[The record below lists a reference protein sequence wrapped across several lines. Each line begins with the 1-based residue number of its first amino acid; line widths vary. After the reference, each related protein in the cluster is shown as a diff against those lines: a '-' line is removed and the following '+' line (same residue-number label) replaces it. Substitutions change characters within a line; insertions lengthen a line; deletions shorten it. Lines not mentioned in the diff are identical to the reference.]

1 MFKYTSDGQTKRD
14 REIEI
19 ETETKTDGERDKQ
32 TDRGRDRDKERTDR
46 GRDRGSYSDRIN
58 RLRTRDLD
66 GQQTMPVG
74 EDGHAVGTAGKLL
87 LRIWAG
93 APVGLAVECR
103 DMVVAVNGGVL
114 LQTLHSVS

>member
-1 MFKYTSDGQTKRD
+1 MKHLQIYIRRTDKERQRD
-14 REIEI
+14 R
-19 ETETKTDGERDKQ
+19 D
-32 TDRGRDRDKERTDR
+32 RDRDKERTDR
-46 GRDRGSYSDRIN
+46 GRDKGSYSDRIN

-103 DMVVAVNGGVL
+103 DMVVAVDGGVL